1 MSSLSSKMYR
11 YISGM
16 TSVSGAP
23 SLRSGISSVS
33 LSILLQN
40 TCSNKENTCKL
51 YIGALNFF
59 IEISLPHVHT
69 DGKDLHAVLRLHFLR
84 QLPAAARGKD
94 RQRAQFSDLLRKCIS
109 GKHILLRRLPDKVAV
124 RDQSRDRKICRSLDL
139 TDLKEHLLR
148 RICSRTIL
156 RASGNPL
163 KSAFGTDSGSS
174 PRYYFRR
181 YQGLPCIPDSP
192 QERGSTHRSSGA
204 LIRSFR
210 GTDRSTL

>member
-1 MSSLSSKMYR
+1 MSSLSTKMYR
-11 YISGM
+11 CVSGM
-16 TSVSGAP
+16 TSVSEAP

-84 QLPAAARGKD
+84 QLPAAARSKD

-109 GKHILLRRLPDKVAV
+109 GKHIRLRRLPDKVAV
-124 RDQSRDRKICRSLDL
+124 RDQSRDRKICRPLDL
-139 TDLKEHLLR
+139 TDLKEHLL
-148 RICSRTIL
+148 L
-156 RASGNPL
+156 KNVSGT
-163 KSAFGTDSGSS
+163 GSGSS

-181 YQGLPCIPDSP
+181 YQELPCIPDSP
-192 QERGSTHRSSGA
+192 QERGSMHRSSEV
-204 LIRSFR
+204 LTRSFR
-210 GTDRSTL
+210 GTDRNTL